1 MYPHFIELTEVEA
14 GEGVGA
20 LPLCLVCRDGTIL
33 GRDWNP
39 PSEGEETILDHHCR
53 VEATGEGS
61 RTLRRHRCPLHLLC
75 GVQNRYMSMRTVYTR
90 HVSAVYVICDKS
102 MVADKPIASVDVS
115 STVKHDL
122 IL

>member
-1 MYPHFIELTEVEA
+1 MSHHFIELTEVEA

-20 LPLCLVCRDGTIL
+20 FPLCLVCWDGTIL

-39 PSEGEETILDHHCR
+39 PSKGEETILDHHRR
-53 VEATGEGS
+53 VETTGEGGG
-61 RTLRRHRCPLHLLC
+61 TLRCHRCPLHLLC
-75 GVQNRYMSMRTVYTR
+75 GVQNKYMSMRTVYTH
-90 HVSAVYVICDKS
+90 HVSTVYVIRDS
-102 MVADKPIASVDVS
+102 QWWLIKPIACVDIS